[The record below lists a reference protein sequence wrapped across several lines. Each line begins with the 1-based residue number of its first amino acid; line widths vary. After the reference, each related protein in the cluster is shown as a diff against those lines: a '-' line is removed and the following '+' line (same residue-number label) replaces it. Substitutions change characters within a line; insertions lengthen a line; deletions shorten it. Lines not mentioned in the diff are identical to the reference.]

1 VTRRAVWAISNR
13 KGYSFANAS
22 GVVTL
27 SAALCRHIATVIV
40 VKDSGRFYPEPIIF
54 TTTAP

>member
-1 VTRRAVWAISNR
+1 
-13 KGYSFANAS
+13 
-22 GVVTL
+22 VTL

-40 VKDSGRFYPEPIIF
+40 VQDSGRLYPEPIIF